1 LKEFSK
7 IKNLLIIGAGE
18 AGEMLLREIKRQP
31 DLKRNVV
38 GFVDDD
44 LGKKAPGGGEIL
56 GTTGEI
62 PELIQKYEIDEVIIA
77 IPSAPGKFIRRVTRQ
92 ADRFN
97 AKLRIIPG
105 IREII
110 EGDVSWKQIRDIK
123 AEDLLGREVVSV
135 DEEKISGFLEEKTVL
150 VTGGA
155 GSIGGRLVK
164 KLLASPVSQVIAL
177 DINES
182 ALYELEM
189 TCRATKDKN
198 KFRPVLAD
206 VRDRIRIEQ
215 IVEEYKPDLILHA
228 AALKHVPMLE
238 RFPAESIKTN
248 LGGTINVFEVA
259 LENRVPKC
267 LLVSTDKAVE
277 PCNTMGLS
285 KRVGEYLIG
294 TYQARSKDTV
304 YSAVRFGNVLAS
316 RGSVVPLFKKQI
328 EQGGPVTVT
337 DPEVVRYFM
346 TISEAV
352 KLVLTAA
359 TYEEEGR
366 IYVLDLGE
374 QVKILDLARQL
385 ISLAGYQP
393 QKEIE
398 IVFKGLREGEKLEEK
413 LFAAG
418 EEVARTEHPLIRE
431 IKAPVLNTSAEKT
444 IGELI
449 KKVDHQD
456 TNIRETLLSIVSS

>member
-1 LKEFSK
+1 LKESSGV
-7 IKNLLIIGAGE
+7 KNLLIIGAGE
-18 AGEMLLREIKRQP
+18 AGGMLLKEIKRQP

-38 GFVDDD
+38 GFVDDAP
-44 LGKKAPGGGEIL
+44 GKKAPGEAEIL

-62 PELIQKYEIDEVIIA
+62 PELIQNYEIDEVIIA

-123 AEDLLGREVVSV
+123 AGDLLGREVVCV
-135 DEEKISGFLEEKTVL
+135 DEEQIAGFLGDKTVL

-164 KLLASPVSQVIAL
+164 KILASPVHRVIAL

-189 TCRATKDKN
+189 TCRGSEDKDK
-198 KFRPVLAD
+198 FSPVLAD
-206 VRDRIRIEQ
+206 IRDRARVEQ
-215 IVEEYKPDLILHA
+215 IVKEYKPDLILHA

-248 LGGTINVFEVA
+248 LGGTINVFEA
-259 LENRVPKC
+259 ARKTGVPKC
-267 LLVSTDKAVE
+267 LLISTDKAVE

-294 TYQARSKDTV
+294 TYQARSSDTV

-359 TYEEEGR
+359 TYEEKGR

-393 QKEIE
+393 GKEIE
-398 IVFKGLREGEKLEEK
+398 IVFNGLREGEKMEEK
-413 LFAAG
+413 LFTAE
-418 EEVARTEHPLIRE
+418 EEVSRTDHPLIRE
-431 IKAPVLNTSAEKT
+431 IKAPVLDTAAEKK

-449 KKVDHQD
+449 KKADHQD